1 MLQFNNPVTELT
13 TAVTDA
19 MLACL
24 CLLLIAWIR
33 KFREL
38 HPWKV
43 GLWSWV
49 FCLLAASSFLG
60 AIAHGFILSPEL
72 RNILWQPLYLALGI
86 DVVLFVL
93 GGVADWSGEKTA
105 RHLLPGAI
113 VIGIL
118 FYSLTLILEGNFLVF
133 VVYESAAM
141 IAAMAIY
148 ATLAFRQQLPGAAT
162 IAAGIGLTLIAAAI
176 QASSIGFTVIWPFDH
191 NGLFHLVQM
200 PALLTIGCGLR
211 TMLRS
216 GP

>member
-1 MLQFNNPVTELT
+1 MLQFNSPVTELT
-13 TAVTDA
+13 TAATDA
-19 MLACL
+19 VLGLL
-24 CLLLIAWIR
+24 CLLLIAWVR
-33 KFREL
+33 KFRAIPL
-38 HPWKV
+38 WKT

-49 FCLLAASSFLG
+49 FGLLALSSFLG

-93 GGVADWSGEKTA
+93 AGVADWSSEKTA
-105 RHLLPGAI
+105 RRLLPGAI

-133 VVYESAAM
+133 VIYEGAAM

-148 ATLAFRQQLPGAAT
+148 SILALRQQLPGAAT

-176 QASSIGFTVIWPFDH
+176 QASSLDFTAIWPFDH

-200 PALLTIGCGLR
+200 PALLTIGCGLGI
-211 TMLRS
+211 MLRS

>member
-1 MLQFNNPVTELT
+1 VF
-13 TAVTDA
+13 
-19 MLACL
+19 
-24 CLLLIAWIR
+24 
-33 KFREL
+33 
-38 HPWKV
+38 
-43 GLWSWV
+43 GLV
-49 FCLLAASSFLG
+49 ALSSFLG

-72 RNILWQPLYLALGI
+72 RNILWQPLYLILGI

-105 RHLLPGAI
+105 RHLLPGAM

-118 FYSLTLILEGNFLVF
+118 FYSLTRILEGNFLVF
-133 VVYESAAM
+133 VVYEGAAM

-148 ATLAFRQQLPGAAT
+148 GTLAVRQQLPGAAT

-176 QASSIGFTVIWPFDH
+176 QASSLGFTVIWPFDH

-200 PALLTIGCGLR
+200 AALLTIGCGVR

>member
-1 MLQFNNPVTELT
+1 MLQFNSPVTELT
-13 TAVTDA
+13 TAATDA
-19 MLACL
+19 LLVFL
-24 CLLLIAWIR
+24 CLLLITWIR
-33 KFREL
+33 KFRGL
-38 HPWKV
+38 HPWKA

-49 FCLLAASSFLG
+49 FGLLAVSSLLG
-60 AIAHGFILSPEL
+60 TIAHGFILSPEL

-105 RHLLPGAI
+105 RRLLPGAI

-118 FYSLTLILEGNFLVF
+118 FYSLTRILEGNFLVF
-133 VVYESAAM
+133 VVYEG
-141 IAAMAIY
+141 AAMAIY
-148 ATLAFRQQLPGAAT
+148 ATLAVRQRLPGAAT
-162 IAAGIGLTLIAAAI
+162 IAAGIGLTLIAAAT
-176 QASSIGFTVIWPFDH
+176 QASSLGFTFIWPFDH